1 MKWLQLLLL
10 TFIIFWG
17 MRPYRDEFAAL
28 TNTNLPRTEWL
39 VRFSASDFQ
48 AAFDWPADIEQLST
62 HAPIKSV
69 VIQTRLNESELR
81 KHLYSM
87 KGVVRI
93 EKGRYDSFNSPVY
106 PTGMAILEPFNASA
120 LTYLKDSFHIQPLQ
134 TLEALGW
141 WVVEIPDGLSFEAL
155 KQQCLASGYFKE
167 VHRDEVVQGYS
178 QQTNDPMFNN
188 SWHIQQ
194 ANDNDIDALEAWN
207 LIPTNAS
214 TKSIA
219 IIEGVGFDTLNAD
232 LSGRFIDRFNTTNN
246 STNVYA
252 NTTNEKHGTATS
264 GIPCAIANNSISAAG
279 LGYNKLKV
287 QAIRI
292 GYNVTASGNFTS
304 TSLMQAAAINR
315 AIAQSTTAAISMSI
329 SFTTFQTAMQN
340 ALNNARSQGRSNKG
354 IPVFASSGNSGLSS
368 WTNYPASYA
377 GVIAVGATTSADARA
392 SFSNYGLGVTLA
404 APGNSIATTDITGT
418 TGYSSGDN
426 TFFSGTSAA
435 CPVAATVGALM
446 IVLNNELTE
455 TQVKQILAQSC
466 DKVGGYTYGSNST
479 HSLSTWSNELGY
491 GRVNMNNA
499 LLLSSSSNSSLP
511 DISLGSLS
519 VSSSTPQANQSITIT
534 CNQQIAPSS
543 GSSVSSTVEYR
554 YSNDAIWSSDD
565 LVIGSDIS
573 ALGNSIST
581 EAESI
586 MFTIPSGSSGTKYIL
601 MKADALSSIT
611 ESNEANNSATI
622 TLTIPGSSSLPDA
635 IINSAVSSA
644 TNVNVGQVIT
654 ISCVQSISSSGTTI
668 YPSVQYRLSSDAV
681 WQSTDTY
688 IGSDVSTLNATTL
701 NESENISYT
710 IPNQIGARYILI
722 KADAGNSIAESNENN
737 NVAVI
742 PITII
747 AAMSEPFDSQTL
759 KSATSKAD
767 AQLSIFPNPAKSHVH
782 IVSQEFE
789 WNEVQIASI
798 DGRIIRS
805 EKRTGTNDTHTIDVS
820 NLMKGIY
827 YVLLTDGHSQIGQKL
842 LVE

>member
-1 MKWLQLLLL
+1 MKWLHLLLL
-10 TFIIFWG
+10 SLILYWASPFSF
-17 MRPYRDEFAAL
+17 RNSAANSDAEIGL
-28 TNTNLPRTEWL
+28 SEWL
-39 VRFSASDFQ
+39 IRFSPDQFRECVT
-48 AAFDWPADIEQLST
+48 WPEGVQ
-62 HAPIKSV
+62 PISIHTPIQSI
-69 VIQTRLNESELR
+69 VIQTNMSEKQLR
-81 KHLYSM
+81 RQLELVP
-87 KGVVRI
+87 GILRI
-93 EKGRYDSFNSPVY
+93 EKGRLDMEGNPVY
-106 PTGMAILEPFNASA
+106 PTGMAILEPANERAIHFIRD
-120 LTYLKDSFHIQPLQ
+120 TYLLEPSFELH
-134 TLEALGW
+134 ALGW
-141 WVVEIPDGLSFEAL
+141 FVVDIPRQFSFEEFRF
-155 KQQCLASGYFKE
+155 QCMASGYFKQ
-167 VHRDEVVQGYS
+167 VHRDEAVQGHS
-178 QQTNDPMFNN
+178 EQTNDPMFSN

-194 ANDNDIDALEAWN
+194 TNDADIDAIEAWG
-207 LIPTNAS
+207 LLPVSAAV
-214 TKSIA
+214 KSIA

-246 STNVYA
+246 SSNIYA
-252 NTTNEKHGTATS
+252 NTSNEKHGTATS
-264 GIPCAIANNSISAAG
+264 GIPCAIANNAISAAG

-292 GYNVTASGNFTS
+292 GYNVTSAGNFTS
-304 TSLMQAAAINR
+304 TSVMQVAAINR

-329 SFTTFQTAMQN
+329 SFTTFQSAMQN

-392 SFSNYGLGVTLA
+392 SFSNYGSGVTLA

-418 TGYSSGDN
+418 AGYSAGDN

-435 CPVAATVGALM
+435 CPVAASVGALM

-479 HSLSTWSNELGY
+479 QTLSTWSNELGY
-491 GRVNMNNA
+491 GRVNMYNA
-499 LLLSSSSNSSLP
+499 LLLSSTSNSPLP
-511 DISLGSLS
+511 DISLGSLN

-534 CNQQIAPSS
+534 CNQQIAPST
-543 GSSVSSTVEYR
+543 GSSVSSTLEYR

-573 ALGNSIST
+573 TLGNSIST

-586 MFTIPSGSSGTKYIL
+586 PFTIPSGSSGTNYIL

-710 IPNQIGARYILI
+710 IPNQIGTRYILI

-747 AAMSEPFDSQTL
+747 AAMSETFDPQTL
-759 KSATSKAD
+759 KGATSKAD
-767 AQLSIFPNPAKSHVH
+767 SQLSIFPNPAKSHVH
-782 IVSQEFE
+782 IVTEEFE
-789 WNEVQIASI
+789 WNQVQIASF
-798 DGRIIRS
+798 DGRIIWN
-805 EKRTGTNDTHTIDVS
+805 EKRSGTHDTHTIDVS
-820 NLMKGIY
+820 KFITGMY
-827 YVLLTDGHSQIGQKL
+827 YVLLSDGHSQIVKKL